1 MYIDFHSHIL
11 PAADHGSQ
19 SVEQSIELL
28 EVAYDVGIRTVVAT
42 PHFYPAK
49 RESVDS
55 FLERRE
61 NAYNKLRRALDNHE
75 ALNEMKVI
83 RGAEVML
90 SLSLSETE
98 NLDKL
103 CIENTNTI
111 LIERNPSRTIS
122 NEELNSFYQVSDMD
136 LNVVIAHL
144 DRYDEKSQQALLN
157 AGFDVQ
163 LNASAFSK
171 FLKKNR
177 YIEMSKLGY
186 VKALGSDTH
195 TDKET
200 YHQYKKAV
208 KLLGTTTENIMQS
221 TAELLNL

>member
-28 EVAYDVGIRTVVAT
+28 KVAYDVGIRTVVAT

-49 RESVDS
+49 RESVEN

-61 NAYNKLRRALDNHE
+61 NAYNKLRRALDHHE
-75 ALNEMKVI
+75 TLNEMKII

-195 TDKET
+195 TDEET
-200 YHQYKKAV
+200 YRQYKKAV

-221 TAELLNL
+221 TAGLLNL

>member
-19 SVEQSIELL
+19 SVEQSMGLL
-28 EVAYDVGIRTVVAT
+28 RVAYDVGIRTVVAT

-55 FLERRE
+55 FLQRRE
-61 NAYNKLRRALDNHE
+61 YAYNKLIRALEDDE
-75 ALNEMKVI
+75 TLREMKII

-90 SLSLSETE
+90 SLSLYETE
-98 NLDKL
+98 NLEKL

-111 LIERNPSRTIS
+111 LIERNPSRTLS
-122 NEELNSFYQVSDMD
+122 NEELNALYQVDDMD

-144 DRYDEKSQQALLN
+144 DRYDEKSQQALLKS
-157 AGFDVQ
+157 GFDVQ

-171 FLKKNR
+171 FLKKSR
-177 YIEMSKLGY
+177 YIEMSRLGY

-195 TDKET
+195 TDAET
-200 YHQYKKAV
+200 YHQFKKAV
-208 KLLGTTTENIMQS
+208 KLLGTTTEKVMQS
-221 TAELLNL
+221 TAQLLNL